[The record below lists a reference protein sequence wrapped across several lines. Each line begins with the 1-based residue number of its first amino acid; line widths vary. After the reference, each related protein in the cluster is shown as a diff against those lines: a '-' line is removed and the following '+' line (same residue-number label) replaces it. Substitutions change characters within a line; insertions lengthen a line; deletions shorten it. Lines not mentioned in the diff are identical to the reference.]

1 MSHLTEYTLL
11 LTLVKE
17 LLDQDKKPTAEEHGQ
32 FGGTTVQFALYRG
45 PSPKEVGD
53 FYGCLRIEVEQS
65 RLRPRRKSLYKKFAR
80 RAYQAHRSF
89 REGQPVVGT
98 VWHLH
103 ECIHFLI
110 QAFKAMEEAQEY
122 DDDGRHPVHW
132 SEVYRAEGL
141 DQQPP
146 QEYWLLFKLE
156 SLLPVLRLSVIILR
170 LVFPD
175 CVETWNEWEK
185 DLCRKEWLQQ
195 FILDSRKS
203 SLSAMPTYAP
213 RRDDI
218 VGTGFPHDGL
228 D

>member
-17 LLDQDKKPTAEEHGQ
+17 LLDQDRTPTAEQGR

-45 PSPKEVGD
+45 PSPNEVGN
-53 FYGCLRIEVEQS
+53 FYRRLWLEVEQS
-65 RLRPRRKSLYKKFAR
+65 RLRPRRKSVYKRFVR
-80 RAYQAHRSF
+80 YAYQAHRSLK
-89 REGQPVVGT
+89 EGQPVVGT
-98 VWHLH
+98 VWHLQD
-103 ECIHFLI
+103 CIHFLI

-122 DDDGRHPVHW
+122 DDDRHPVHW

-141 DQQPP
+141 DQQTP

-156 SLLPVLRLSVIILR
+156 SLLPVLRLSVIVLR

-175 CVETWNEWEK
+175 CDETWNEWEA

-195 FILDSRKS
+195 FILDSRNS
-203 SLSAMPTYAP
+203 SFSAMPTYAP

-218 VGTGFPHDGL
+218 VITGFSNDGL
-228 D
+228 G